1 MKVRDVISRRI
12 IWNWARIGWLTTIVL
27 IHVRP
32 IQPLIPIATSLLRRH
47 QPRLPNDSLDLTL
60 ALKYL
65 HRQPGRSV
73 PGDAG
78 RTVALVTNPTTAKYV
93 LKMEV
98 NGREG
103 GTYWQCTSQIPGL
116 SDLKAKAIHPPRGS
130 NATSRRGGFV

>member
-12 IWNWARIGWLTTIVL
+12 IWKWARIGWLTTIVL
-27 IHVRP
+27 ILVRP

-93 LKMEV
+93 LKWKHM
-98 NGREG
+98 G
-103 GTYWQCTSQIPGL
+103 GKGARTGNAQARSQDCP
-116 SDLKAKAIHPPRGS
+116 
-130 NATSRRGGFV
+130 T